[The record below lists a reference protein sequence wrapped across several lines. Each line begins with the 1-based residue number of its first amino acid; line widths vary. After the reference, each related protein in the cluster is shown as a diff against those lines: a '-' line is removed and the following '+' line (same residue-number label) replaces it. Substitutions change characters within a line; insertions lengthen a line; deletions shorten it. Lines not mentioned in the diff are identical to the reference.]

1 MFGIFKRASARP
13 LTTAIIHAVERDGA
27 PSNVAFSSLHMV
39 ESKGRYSDR
48 KVTYFRV
55 FDPAATAQRMID
67 VKRYLDLDAYPEL
80 ILQSGHIESDGKV
93 VVTRTRVIRDA
104 TRSARSAADRSQHL
118 DDAHIVVH
126 GETGASANPRPV
138 ETQAAGDAR

>member
-1 MFGIFKRASARP
+1 MFGFFKRANSRP
-13 LTTAIIHAVERDGA
+13 LTSAIVAAVERDGA
-27 PSNVAFSSLHMV
+27 PSPVPFSSLRMV

-55 FDPAATAQRMID
+55 FDPAATAQRMIE
-67 VKRYLDLDAYPEL
+67 VRRYLDLDAYPDLVLE
-80 ILQSGHIESDGKV
+80 SGHVENDGKV

-104 TRSARSAADRSQHL
+104 SPSVRAAADRSKHL

-126 GETGASANPRPV
+126 GETGASANPRPA
-138 ETQAAGDAR
+138 TPQPAGDSR